1 MYVCMY
7 VCMLCINVKI
17 IGCVPVVRSITLESA
32 AALVARL
39 GCECQYEVLEDDA
52 TSIAVEEDHS
62 LESLRVGVCHPP
74 AVEEKVILSYMY
86 VCMYVC
92 MYICT
97 IKLL

>member
-7 VCMLCINVKI
+7 VKI

-39 GCECQYEVLEDDA
+39 GCDCQYEVLEDDA

-62 LESLRVGVCHPP
+62 FESLRVGVCQPP
-74 AVEEKVILSYMY
+74 AVEEKVILSYIHTH

-92 MYICT
+92 MYLCT